1 MGRRRKICFSGIG
14 GQAVLEGIMM
24 KNQDTWAVAV
34 RKNDGKIAV
43 TKQEDHSGKNSVWK
57 KIPFVRGVFQFVDS
71 LRLGMKSLNLSAE
84 YFAEEEDEPTAADK
98 VGEKLFG
105 DGAENVLSVV
115 TVCFSLVFAIALF
128 MVLPYFLAS
137 LLAKVIADDSLLAL
151 FEGLIRLLIFL
162 IYIIAITA
170 VKDIRR
176 VYQYHGAEHKCINC
190 IEHGRILDV
199 SNVRKSSRF
208 HKRCGTSFLLFVMI
222 ISIILFFFIK
232 VDQVW
237 LRLVLRLLLI
247 PVIAGISY
255 EFIRFAGKS
264 DNVISNLLSAPGL
277 WLQRLTTKEPDDEMI
292 EVAIAAVEA
301 VFDWKDYLKKTFDYD
316 VDAYLG
322 LKEYDL
328 DDPEEAD
335 GSDDMDVSEEIAAME
350 AQALVAEETEASE
363 DIDEVNN
370 IDSDLIMDPET
381 ADTETDFDSDM
392 KEIRFADEGPEEN

>member
-1 MGRRRKICFSGIG
+1 
-14 GQAVLEGIMM
+14 
-24 KNQDTWAVAV
+24 
-34 RKNDGKIAV
+34 
-43 TKQEDHSGKNSVWK
+43 
-57 KIPFVRGVFQFVDS
+57 
-71 LRLGMKSLNLSAE
+71 
-84 YFAEEEDEPTAADK
+84 
-98 VGEKLFG
+98 
-105 DGAENVLSVV
+105 
-115 TVCFSLVFAIALF
+115 
-128 MVLPYFLAS
+128 
-137 LLAKVIADDSLLAL
+137 
-151 FEGLIRLLIFL
+151 
-162 IYIIAITA
+162 
-170 VKDIRR
+170 
-176 VYQYHGAEHKCINC
+176 
-190 IEHGRILDV
+190 
-199 SNVRKSSRF
+199 
-208 HKRCGTSFLLFVMI
+208 
-222 ISIILFFFIK
+222 
-232 VDQVW
+232 
-237 LRLVLRLLLI
+237 
-247 PVIAGISY
+247 AGISY

-328 DDPEEAD
+328 DDLEEAD